1 MKDFH
6 IVTAPGARNSAD
18 ASSGLPPYFA
28 ELQFQTVAESI
39 YDYAVYMLD
48 EHGRVVTWN
57 AGAERIKGYKASEVI
72 GRHFSFLYPAEAI
85 ADGRPARVLAQA
97 VANGHYEDESW
108 RVRKDGSR
116 FWARA
121 TLTAVRDELGQL
133 RGFVKITRDMTER
146 RRLTELEASTHRLSV
161 FIAMLAHELRNHLSP
176 FRNVVNVLQSLP
188 DLNADVAGCRDALD
202 RQIGQMTRLVDDLVD
217 VGRITAG
224 KVALDERLVTVREVV
239 NRGIESIQAKLS
251 LRAQTIDVD
260 LPAESIVLNADEER
274 LVQVLHNLLDNASK
288 FSARGSVITI
298 KGTVEGEFAVLR
310 IIDRGAGIPKASLGQ
325 IFEMFQQVNPAEP
338 ASSAGFGLG
347 LALCKTFV
355 QLHGGT
361 ISAES
366 EGPGFG
372 STFIVQLPVA
382 HHASTRAPTPSEHAP
397 KVTTCLRIVVVDDNR
412 DSADTLG
419 ILLKVRGH
427 APQIAYSATEGLKLT
442 REYKPH
448 LVFADLSMPEMDGFA
463 LLDALRKECD
473 LSGITCVALS
483 GHARALDRAN
493 TKRAGFDDHLVK
505 PLDMSALDAV
515 LHEVEQKLRSTH

>member
-1 MKDFH
+1 MKDIH
-6 IVTAPGARNSAD
+6 VVSAPVVPGLTD
-18 ASSGLPPYFA
+18 AASGLPPYFA

-39 YDYAVYMLD
+39 FDYAVYMLD
-48 EHGRVVTWN
+48 EQGRVVTWN
-57 AGAERIKGYKASEVI
+57 AGAERIKGYIASEAI
-72 GRHFSFLYPAEAI
+72 GRHFSFLYPPEAI
-85 ADGRPARVLAQA
+85 AAGRPARVLAEA
-97 VANGHYEDESW
+97 MAHGHYEDESW
-108 RVRKDGSR
+108 RMRKDGSR

-121 TLTAVRDELGQL
+121 TLTAIHDELGQL

-176 FRNVVNVLQSLP
+176 FRNVVSILQSLP
-188 DLNADVAGCRDALD
+188 HIDADVADCRDALD

-239 NRGIESIQAKLS
+239 TRGIESIQAKLT
-251 LRAQTIDVD
+251 LRAQTVDVE
-260 LPAESIVLNADEER
+260 LPDAPVVLNADEER

-288 FSARGSVITI
+288 YSARGGSITI
-298 KGTVEGEFAVLR
+298 KGNVEGEFVVLC
-310 IIDRGAGIPKASLGQ
+310 IIDRGAGIPVASLGL

-338 ASSAGFGLG
+338 TSSAGFGLG

-372 STFIVQLPVA
+372 STFTVKLPIA
-382 HHASTRAPTPSEHAP
+382 RHASAQVPEPLMPVQKSTSR
-397 KVTTCLRIVVVDDNR
+397 LRIVVVDDNR

-419 ILLKVRGH
+419 ILLKIRGH
-427 APQIAYSATEGLKLT
+427 APQIAYSATDALKLV

-448 LVFADLSMPEMDGFA
+448 LLFADLSMPEMDGFA
-463 LLDALRKECD
+463 LLDALRKDDE
-473 LSGITCVALS
+473 LSGTTCVALS

-493 TKRAGFDDHLVK
+493 TKVAGFDDHLVK
-505 PLDMSALDAV
+505 PLDMNALDAV
-515 LHEVEQKLRSTH
+515 LGEVERKLRSP